1 MSEIILVR
9 HGQASFGQA
18 SYDKLS
24 ELGLTQVRQLSRH
37 WNGLGETFGQI
48 YMGSLQRQRETAN
61 ELLMLAESNPPRLY
75 VDDSFNEYN
84 GDPLIR
90 IYLRDFAASE
100 GIKSDVKMP
109 IRDERLFQ
117 RIFEKATNKWL
128 CDQLVPNEDDSDF
141 ESWGTFKKRVY
152 SGLDGIMSKYSNG
165 SRTLVSTSGGVIATA
180 LQRVLNFP
188 DEQVIQT
195 NWMVHNSSVTRIRY
209 GNGKMSVTQFN
220 SLPHLEREGM
230 TGLITYR

>member
-9 HGQASFGQA
+9 HGQASFGKA

-24 ELGLTQVRQLSRH
+24 ELGIIQVRHLMRH
-37 WNGLGETFGQI
+37 WNELGESFDQI

-61 ELLMLAESNPPRLY
+61 ELLMLVKSDPPLSY

-90 IYLRDFAASE
+90 IYLRDFSASE
-100 GIKSDVKMP
+100 GLKSGIQMP
-109 IRDERLFQ
+109 IKDERLFQ
-117 RIFEKATNKWL
+117 SYFEKATSKWL
-128 CDQLVPNEDDSDF
+128 QDQLVPGENDSDF
-141 ESWGTFKKRVY
+141 ESWETFKQRVY
-152 SGLDGIMSKYSNG
+152 SGLDNIMSRHSSG
-165 SRTLVSTSGGVIATA
+165 SRTLISTSGGVIATA
-180 LQRVLNFP
+180 LQRVLKFP

-220 SLPHLEREGM
+220 SLPHLERKGM
-230 TGLITYR
+230 TDLITYR

>member
-9 HGQASFGQA
+9 HGQASFGKA

-24 ELGLTQVRQLSRH
+24 ELGITQVRHLMRH
-37 WNGLGETFGQI
+37 WNELGESFDQI

-61 ELLMLAESNPPRLY
+61 ELLMLVKSDPPLSY

-90 IYLRDFAASE
+90 IYLRDFSASE
-100 GIKSDVKMP
+100 GLKSGIQMP
-109 IRDERLFQ
+109 IKDERLFQ
-117 RIFEKATNKWL
+117 SYFEKATSKWL
-128 CDQLVPNEDDSDF
+128 QDQLVPGENDSDF
-141 ESWGTFKKRVY
+141 ESWGTFKQRVY
-152 SGLDGIMSKYSNG
+152 SGLDNIMSRHSSG
-165 SRTLVSTSGGVIATA
+165 SRTLISTSGGVIATA
-180 LQRVLNFP
+180 LQRVLKFS

-220 SLPHLEREGM
+220 SLPHLERKGM
-230 TGLITYR
+230 TDLITYR

>member
-9 HGQASFGQA
+9 HGQASFGEA

-24 ELGLTQVRQLSRH
+24 ELGITQVRRLMRH
-37 WNGLGETFGQI
+37 WKELGESFDQI
-48 YMGSLQRQRETAN
+48 YMGSLQRQRETAK
-61 ELLMLAESNPPRLY
+61 ELLTLVKSDPPSSY

-100 GIKSDVKMP
+100 GLKSGIEMP
-109 IRDERLFQ
+109 IKDERLFQ
-117 RIFEKATNKWL
+117 SYFEKATSKWL
-128 CDQLVPNEDDSDF
+128 RGQLIPGEDDSDF
-141 ESWGTFKKRVY
+141 ESWRTFKQRVY
-152 SGLDGIMSKYSNG
+152 SGLDNIMSRHASG
-165 SRTLVSTSGGVIATA
+165 SRTLIATSGGVIATA

-195 NWMVHNSSVTRIRY
+195 NWMVHNSSITRIRY

-220 SLPHLEREGM
+220 GLPHLERKGM
-230 TGLITYR
+230 TDLITYR